1 MRNVELTT
9 SLPPKRFLAA
19 MAVCLGLIVLG
30 GCSDESD
37 SSAAG
42 SSEADLILG
51 GEPPMSPEAQA
62 RADWERADLNR
73 ADIAVTGSVSETSDT
88 GATLELS
95 VAVLDKESARGL
107 NLVVYVPDG
116 TEATELSSGD
126 HCSDVQNGKLRC
138 SWQTS
143 LEKGNPF
150 RVEIDLERPE
160 RFAGTQAR
168 AEVYSASNP
177 PENDSDPYNNS
188 LTLDLS

>member
-62 RADWERADLNR
+62 RADWERAMELAPDSATADLAMQNL
-73 ADIAVTGSVSETSDT
+73 ALSE
-88 GATLELS
+88 
-95 VAVLDKESARGL
+95 
-107 NLVVYVPDG
+107 
-116 TEATELSSGD
+116 
-126 HCSDVQNGKLRC
+126 
-138 SWQTS
+138 
-143 LEKGNPF
+143 
-150 RVEIDLERPE
+150 
-160 RFAGTQAR
+160 AGPQR
-168 AEVYSASNP
+168 R
-177 PENDSDPYNNS
+177 
-188 LTLDLS
+188 

>member
-9 SLPPKRFLAA
+9 SLPSKRFLAA

-30 GCSDESD
+30 GCFDELD

-88 GATLELS
+88 GATVTGIPSGVISAGQS
-95 VAVLDKESARGL
+95 VVMSEVTYSYDSPVDMLMPNAVTFSRKFYLRPRKSDKVA
-107 NLVVYVPDG
+107 
-116 TEATELSSGD
+116 
-126 HCSDVQNGKLRC
+126 K
-138 SWQTS
+138 TS
-143 LEKGNPF
+143 
-150 RVEIDLERPE
+150 
-160 RFAGTQAR
+160 
-168 AEVYSASNP
+168 
-177 PENDSDPYNNS
+177 
-188 LTLDLS
+188 